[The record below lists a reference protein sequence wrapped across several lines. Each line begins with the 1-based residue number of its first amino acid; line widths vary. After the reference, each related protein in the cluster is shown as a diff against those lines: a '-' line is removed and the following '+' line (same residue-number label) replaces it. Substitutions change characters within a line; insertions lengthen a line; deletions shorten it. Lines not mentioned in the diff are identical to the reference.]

1 MRLSYSEIEKIVNLK
16 DSIFSKETK
25 IFLFGSRA
33 DDSKKGGDID
43 LYIQS
48 DEENNFEKKIIFL
61 ELLKDIFGEQ
71 KIDIVFAKDKNRD
84 IEQQALEK
92 GIELDLKV
100 IRLQKY
106 FKECDKH
113 VQRIEEA
120 YSDMKKYMPLTV
132 EKYKDLTKDEVQDI
146 DQYLYRFS
154 KLQDTLGDKV
164 FKLIIEEYVDNIDLL
179 SFSDILNKLEKTGYL
194 SSVKEWKY
202 LRELRNEI
210 AHQYDDEADEMTQAI
225 NNIVS
230 YKEVIIAIYL
240 KLKNRYLDK
249 WT

>member
-249 WT
+249 

>member
-132 EKYKDLTKDEVQDI
+132 EKYKNLTKDEVQDI

-249 WT
+249 